1 MLGVNGMFLG
11 ATAGVYPAWQV
22 LKPGNQVLEG
32 EANMDGE
39 LERFRRK
46 AKLERVAAYRQIQ
59 GLGHQIFQLT
69 QKRHTIDLSN
79 CLKKRM

>member
-1 MLGVNGMFLG
+1 MD
-11 ATAGVYPAWQV
+11 
-22 LKPGNQVLEG
+22 G

-69 QKRHTIDLSN
+69 QKRHNIDLSTCPN
-79 CLKKRM
+79 KRM